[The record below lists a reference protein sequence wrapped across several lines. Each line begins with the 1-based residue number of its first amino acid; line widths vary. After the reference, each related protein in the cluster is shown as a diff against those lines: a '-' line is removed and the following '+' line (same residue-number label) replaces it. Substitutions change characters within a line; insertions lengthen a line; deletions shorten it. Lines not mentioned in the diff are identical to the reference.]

1 MDFDPPL
8 KGWFS
13 RNSLCYGVWV
23 RVVAYIIK
31 GGSGKKTGRG
41 KKPRN
46 CKKQKKVLSS
56 ESERGREQGAKE
68 RDFLL

>member
-13 RNSLCYGVWV
+13 RDSLCYGVWV

-41 KKPRN
+41 EPARN
-46 CKKQKKVLSS
+46 YSQTKLTTNQNQTELVRT
-56 ESERGREQGAKE
+56 ERQVA
-68 RDFLL
+68 